1 MKLNTPEEIIEDI
14 RHGKMVVLMDDED
27 RENEGDLIMA
37 ADLLTP
43 EHINFMVTHAR
54 GLVCLPMTEERATAL
69 NLSLMVDSNN
79 AQFATNF
86 TVSIEAAEGVTTGIS
101 AADRARTVQA
111 AVATD
116 AKASD
121 IVQPGHIFPLVAKK
135 GGVLTRA
142 GHTEAAVDLARLAG
156 RTDAGVIVEIL
167 RDNTYDIVHLNDW
180 QTALV
185 PLLLQEESL
194 IKAKTKTLF
203 DTLLNLA
210 EQYKDKVLPGYT
222 HLQVAMP
229 SSFGLWF
236 SAYAELLI
244 DDVYVLNA
252 VSKVVDQNPLGSAA
266 GYGSSFPIDRE
277 LTTKELDFATLK
289 YNVVAAQLSRGKSE
303 RSIAA
308 ALGGL
313 CNTMARFAMDVCLY
327 MSQNFGFITFP
338 DELTTGSSIMPHKKN
353 PDVFE
358 LIRGKCNKI
367 QALHSEMLL
376 ITNNLP
382 TGYHRDFQ
390 LLKENIIA
398 AFEDVKDIL
407 DIFNYAIQQVIVKD
421 IDLNDEKYQYLF
433 TVDSIN
439 NLVVEGMSFRE
450 AYQKIG
456 GQVQE
461 GTYKPDLGKQHSH
474 VGSIHNLSLEKIRE
488 KYPKK

>member
-1 MKLNTPEEIIEDI
+1 MKLWDKGFSIDQQIEKFTV
-14 RHGKMVVLMDDED
+14 GND
-27 RENEGDLIMA
+27 REIDMHIAKYDVQASLAHAIMLESIGIISADELKDLKRGLNELA
-37 ADLLTP
+37 ADIENGTFVIEASFEDVHSKIEWELTNKLG
-43 EHINFMVTHAR
+43 EVGKKIHTAR
-54 GLVCLPMTEERATAL
+54 SRNDQVLVAL
-69 NLSLMVDSNN
+69 QLYYKENLS
-79 AQFATNF
+79 
-86 TVSIEAAEGVTTGIS
+86 
-101 AADRARTVQA
+101 
-111 AVATD
+111 
-116 AKASD
+116 
-121 IVQPGHIFPLVAKK
+121 
-135 GGVLTRA
+135 
-142 GHTEAAVDLARLAG
+142 
-156 RTDAGVIVEIL
+156 VI
-167 RDNTYDIVHLNDW
+167 ND
-180 QTALV
+180 
-185 PLLLQEESL
+185 
-194 IKAKTKTLF
+194 KTKTLF
-203 DTLLNLA
+203 DTLLGLA
-210 EQYKDKVLPGYT
+210 EAHKESLLPGYT

-244 DDVYVLNA
+244 DDVYMLNA

-277 LTTKELDFATLK
+277 LTTKELEFATLK

-303 RSIAA
+303 RSIAS

-313 CNTMARFAMDVCLY
+313 CNTMSRFAMDVCLY
-327 MSQNFGFITFP
+327 MSQNFNFITFP

-367 QALHSEMLL
+367 QALHTEMVM

-390 LLKENIIA
+390 LLKENIIN

-407 DIFNYAIQQVIVKD
+407 DIFNYSIQQVIVKD

-474 VGSIHNLSLEKIRE
+474 VGSIHNLSLDKIAE

>member
-1 MKLNTPEEIIEDI
+1 MKLWDKGFSIDKQIE
-14 RHGKMVVLMDDED
+14 
-27 RENEGDLIMA
+27 
-37 ADLLTP
+37 
-43 EHINFMVTHAR
+43 
-54 GLVCLPMTEERATAL
+54 
-69 NLSLMVDSNN
+69 
-79 AQFATNF
+79 NF
-86 TVSIEAAEGVTTGIS
+86 TVGNDREIDMHIAKYDVQASLAHAIMLESIGIITNNELKKLQKGLRELADDIERGTFVIEASFEDVHSKIEWELTNKLGEVGKKIHT
-101 AADRARTVQA
+101 ARSRNDQV
-111 AVATD
+111 
-116 AKASD
+116 
-121 IVQPGHIFPLVAKK
+121 LVALHLYYKENLSAIDTK
-135 GGVLTRA
+135 I
-142 GHTEAAVDLARLAG
+142 HTLFETLLDLAE
-156 RTDAGVIVEIL
+156 T
-167 RDNTYDIVHLNDW
+167 HKK
-180 QTALV
+180 
-185 PLLLQEESL
+185 SL
-194 IKAKTKTLF
+194 
-203 DTLLNLA
+203 
-210 EQYKDKVLPGYT
+210 LPGYT

-244 DDVYVLNA
+244 DDVYMLRA

-277 LTTKELDFATLK
+277 LTTKELNFATLK

-327 MSQNFGFITFP
+327 TSQNFNFISFP

-367 QALHSEMLL
+367 QALQTEMLL

-390 LLKENIIA
+390 LLKENIIN
-398 AFEDVKDIL
+398 AFEDVKEIL

-439 NLVVEGMSFRE
+439 NLVTNGMSFRE

-456 GQVQE
+456 AQVQA
-461 GTYKPDLGKQHSH
+461 GKYTPDLGKQHTH
-474 VGSIHNLSLEKIRE
+474 IGSIHNLSLDKIRE
-488 KYPKK
+488 KYPR

>member
-1 MKLNTPEEIIEDI
+1 MKLWDKGFSIDKQIE
-14 RHGKMVVLMDDED
+14 
-27 RENEGDLIMA
+27 
-37 ADLLTP
+37 
-43 EHINFMVTHAR
+43 
-54 GLVCLPMTEERATAL
+54 
-69 NLSLMVDSNN
+69 
-79 AQFATNF
+79 NF
-86 TVSIEAAEGVTTGIS
+86 TVGNDREIDIHIAKYDVQASLAHAIMLESIGIIS
-101 AADRARTVQA
+101 AVELADLKRGLNELAKDIEIGIFVIEPSFEDIHSKIEWELTNKLGQVGKKIHTARSRNDQV
-111 AVATD
+111 
-116 AKASD
+116 
-121 IVQPGHIFPLVAKK
+121 LVALQLYYKEN
-135 GGVLTRA
+135 L
-142 GHTEAAVDLARLAG
+142 AV
-156 RTDAGVIVEIL
+156 V
-167 RDNTYDIVHLNDW
+167 NDK
-180 QTALV
+180 V
-185 PLLLQEESL
+185 
-194 IKAKTKTLF
+194 KTLF

-210 EQYKDKVLPGYT
+210 EMHKDSLLPGYT

-277 LTTKELDFATLK
+277 LTTKELAFATLK

-303 RSIAA
+303 RSIAS

-327 MSQNFGFITFP
+327 MSQNFGFISFP
-338 DELTTGSSIMPHKKN
+338 DKLTTGSSIMPHKKN

-367 QALHSEMLL
+367 QALHSQMLL

-407 DIFNYAIQQVIVKD
+407 DIFNYSIQQVIVKD

-456 GQVQE
+456 DQVQE
-461 GTYKPDLGKQHSH
+461 GTYKPDLGKQHTH
-474 VGSIHNLSLEKIRE
+474 LGSIHNLGLEKIRE
-488 KYPKK
+488 KYPEN

>member
-1 MKLNTPEEIIEDI
+1 MKLWDKGYSIDKKIELFTVGNDREIDMHIAKYDVEASRAHAVMLESIGIITSDELEQLKSGLKVLADSIEDGTFIIEDSFEDVHSKI
-14 RHGKMVVLMDDED
+14 EHELTKTLGDVGKK
-27 RENEGDLIMA
+27 IH
-37 ADLLTP
+37 T
-43 EHINFMVTHAR
+43 AR
-54 GLVCLPMTEERATAL
+54 SRNDQV
-69 NLSLMVDSNN
+69 
-79 AQFATNF
+79 
-86 TVSIEAAEGVTTGIS
+86 
-101 AADRARTVQA
+101 
-111 AVATD
+111 
-116 AKASD
+116 
-121 IVQPGHIFPLVAKK
+121 LVALQLYYKEN
-135 GGVLTRA
+135 LQ
-142 GHTEAAVDLARLAG
+142 
-156 RTDAGVIVEIL
+156 II
-167 RDNTYDIVHLNDW
+167 ND
-180 QTALV
+180 
-185 PLLLQEESL
+185 
-194 IKAKTKTLF
+194 KTKTFF
-203 DTLLNLA
+203 DTLLGLA
-210 EQYKDKVLPGYT
+210 ETHKTKLLPGYT

-252 VSKVVDQNPLGSAA
+252 VSKITDQNVLGSAA
-266 GYGSSFPIDRE
+266 GYGSSFPIDRDI
-277 LTTKELDFATLK
+277 TTKELGFSTLK

-303 RSIAA
+303 HAIAS

-313 CNTMARFAMDVCLY
+313 CNTMARFAMDICLY

-382 TGYHRDFQ
+382 SGYHRDFQ
-390 LLKENIIA
+390 LLKENIIN

-407 DIFNYAIQQVIVKD
+407 DIFNYSIQQIIVKD

-439 NLVVEGMSFRE
+439 NLVVDGMSFRE

-456 GQVQE
+456 SQVQA
-461 GTYKPDLGKQHSH
+461 GTYQPDLGKEHSH
-474 VGSIHNLSLEKIRE
+474 IGSIHNLCLDKISK
-488 KYPKK
+488 KYPN